1 MNPSESIKSLMQ
13 QTYLFK
19 SLDDVQQSQILST
32 MRMLELQEGK
42 RLFEFGQP
50 AQRFY
55 MLYQGQIKLFRVS
68 IGGSEKVI
76 DIINPGMLFAEA
88 VMFMQQGHYPV
99 SAEALMPS
107 RVCAFDNQTLRNLL
121 RGSTDAC
128 FAMLGEMS
136 IRLHMM
142 LNDIEQLSLQNATFR
157 VVRYLVERL
166 PKQKGKEAI
175 ISLSAPKNIIA
186 SRLSIQPET
195 LSRIF
200 HTLTRKGIISI
211 QGSVIRIHDPARLR
225 QFGQ

>member
-1 MNPSESIKSLMQ
+1 MNPPEPIKSLIR

-19 SLDDVQQSQILST
+19 SLDDAQLLQVMNT
-32 MRMLELQEGK
+32 MRMLDLQEGE

-55 MLYQGQIKLFRVS
+55 MVSRGQMKLFRVS
-68 IGGSEKVI
+68 LGGSEKVI

-88 VMFMQQGHYPV
+88 VMFMEQCHYPV
-99 SAEALMPS
+99 SAEALITS
-107 RVCAFDNQTLRNLL
+107 RICAFDNQTLRNLL
-121 RGSTDAC
+121 QDSTDAC

-136 IRLHMM
+136 IRLHML

-157 VVRYLVERL
+157 VVRYLAGQLSE
-166 PKQKGKEAI
+166 QKTKEAVI
-175 ISLSAPKNIIA
+175 ALSAPKNVIA

-200 HTLTRKGIISI
+200 HTLTSKGIISI
-211 QGSVIRIHDPARLR
+211 QGGIIRIHDPVRLR